1 MLLRE
6 RPRGSGFAG
15 LWTLLAWVMTP
26 RRVKLDE
33 RGSLLWRYLD
43 GATTVAGLAR
53 ILQRERPDDAKDSEA
68 RVAGWLQVL
77 ADHRLIELRREGWGE

>member
-6 RPRGSGFAG
+6 RPRGPGLAG
-15 LWTLLAWVMTP
+15 LRARLAWVFSP

-33 RGSLLWRYLD
+33 RGSLLWRHLD

-53 ILQRERPDDAKDSEA
+53 ILERERPDDAKDSEA

-77 ADHRLIELRREGWGE
+77 ADNRLIELRREW